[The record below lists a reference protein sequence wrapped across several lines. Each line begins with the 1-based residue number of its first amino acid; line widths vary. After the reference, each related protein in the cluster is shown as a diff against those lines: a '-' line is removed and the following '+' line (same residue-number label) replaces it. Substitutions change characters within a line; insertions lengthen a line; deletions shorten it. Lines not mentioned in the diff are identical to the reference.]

1 MPVAVYKNPEIHLHK
16 YFPVLHFAPDV
27 LTDGQRMKRFGAV
40 FKMGKKIYALGMATL
55 FLMAGCSTTSSD
67 SASSA
72 PIQDGLSRSSGTGQ
86 TSAVADETMTGTRL
100 SEHAASAQ
108 SANAN
113 KGTDAGNAIDRAVK
127 AEANKSIFFDFDS
140 FDVQSKYNPI
150 IEIHGKY
157 LRAHRDKKAVIQGN
171 TDDRG
176 GSEYNLALGQRRAEA
191 VRKRLVLSG
200 VNPDQL
206 DAISYGKE
214 KPKARG
220 NDEAARAQNRRAD
233 IVY

>member
-1 MPVAVYKNPEIHLHK
+1 M
-16 YFPVLHFAPDV
+16 
-27 LTDGQRMKRFGAV
+27 R
-40 FKMGKKIYALGMATL
+40 KKIYVLGMAVIL
-55 FLMAGCSTTSSD
+55 SVAGCSTTGPD

-86 TSAVADETMTGTRL
+86 TNAVPDESITGKRL
-100 SEHAASAQ
+100 SEQAASSQ
-108 SANAN
+108 STSAN
-113 KGTDAGNAIDRAVK
+113 KGADAGNDIDRAVT
-127 AEANKSIFFDFDS
+127 AEANKSIYFDFDS
-140 FDVQSKYNPI
+140 FDVQPKYNTI
-150 IEIHGKY
+150 IEMHGKY

-214 KPKARG
+214 KPKTRG